1 MEIRTERLLLR
12 EVRED
17 DFEAFYAIESHPEV
31 MRYERDAMTEEAAR
45 EKLRGQI
52 GEAQIEPRKKYY
64 FAVTIP
70 PDDTLRGI
78 VAVRINW
85 EQVREWE
92 VGWTIAPQCWGQ
104 GYASE
109 AGKALIAMA
118 FNQLNAHR
126 VVAFCHAGNT
136 ASFRVMEKL
145 GMTREGR
152 TRETRW
158 LHNQWN
164 DEFIYSILDHEFAQ
178 RKNP

>member
-1 MEIRTERLLLR
+1 MEIKTERLILR
-12 EVRED
+12 ELRED
-17 DFEAFYAIESHPEV
+17 DINAYYAIQSHPQV
-31 MRYERDAMTEEAAR
+31 MHYERDSMTEEEAR
-45 EKLRGQI
+45 EKLRLAMAD
-52 GEAQIEPRKKYY
+52 AQEDPRKKFY
-64 FAVTIP
+64 FAVSIP
-70 PDDTLRGI
+70 PDDALRGI

-92 VGWTIAPQCWGQ
+92 VGWTIAPDCWGQ

-109 AGKALIAMA
+109 AGRALITMA

-136 ASFRVMEKL
+136 ASFRVMEKI
-145 GMTREGR
+145 GMTREGQ

-164 DEFIYSILDHEFAQ
+164 DELIYSMLDREFAQ
-178 RKNP
+178 R

>member
-1 MEIRTERLLLR
+1 MEIKTERLILR
-12 EVRED
+12 ELRED
-17 DFEAFYAIESHPEV
+17 DIDAYFAMQSHPEV
-31 MRYERDAMTEEAAR
+31 MRYERDSMTEEEAR
-45 EKLRGQI
+45 EKLRLAMAD
-52 GEAQIEPRKKYY
+52 AQEEPRKRYY

-70 PDDTLRGI
+70 PDDALLGI

-92 VGWTIAPQCWGQ
+92 VGWTIAPHCWGQ

-109 AGKALIAMA
+109 AGRALIQMA
-118 FNQLNAHR
+118 FTQLNAHR

-145 GMTREGR
+145 GMTREGQ

-164 DEFIYSILDHEFAQ
+164 DEFIYSMLDREFAQ
-178 RKNP
+178 R